1 MLQDS
6 AYAQLLNLIA
16 ARGQQWLR
24 NRIELMA
31 SGPESLDRLAD
42 IAIAAHVCTGLRG
55 AETPLRTFLRSR
67 ISDDEFDNLLGR
79 YQNNKLNFAN
89 FGDVAFV
96 AASDDFCSSTLA
108 SDVQTTA
115 VSPAMTGKPKAL
127 LPEQAEAFLRQP
139 IPDDRL
145 DEGMIDTYATVLSLA
160 YRFGAERPRFASARS
175 YGDAFANCLRLAD
188 WAQRKGKLLPLV
200 QMIFCLC
207 LIDPDHDV
215 REMLADVIS
224 SQRPDG
230 SFPARIGFGTA
241 DQEDEALR
249 PTLATVVALHMAIHR
264 CWRTPRP
271 NLRLAA

>member
-6 AYAQLLNLIA
+6 AYVQLLNLIA

-24 NRIELMA
+24 NRIELMPNDPA
-31 SGPESLDRLAD
+31 SVGKLAEMG
-42 IAIAAHVCTGLRG
+42 AAAHICTGLRG

-67 ISDDEFDNLLGR
+67 ITDDEFDILLGR
-79 YQNNKLNFAN
+79 FQKDKLDIVNS
-89 FGDVAFV
+89 GGTAFPV
-96 AASDDFCSSTLA
+96 SSGSFCLPTPASDISLP
-108 SDVQTTA
+108 A
-115 VSPAMTGKPKAL
+115 VTSAMTGKPNG
-127 LPEQAEAFLRQP
+127 LPIDELEAFLRRP

-145 DEGMIDTYATVLSLA
+145 DERMIDTYAWVLTVT
-160 YRFGAERPRFASARS
+160 YRFGAERPRFASPRS

-241 DQEDEALR
+241 DQGDEALW
-249 PTLATVVALHMAIHR
+249 PTLAAVVALHMAIHR
-264 CWRTPRP
+264 RWRTPRP
-271 NLRLAA
+271 NLRMAA

>member
-6 AYAQLLNLIA
+6 AYEQLLNLIA

-24 NRIELMA
+24 TQIGLMA
-31 SGPESLDRLAD
+31 NDPASCEGLAE
-42 IAIAAHVCTGLRG
+42 IAIAAHICTGLRG
-55 AETPLRTFLRSR
+55 TETPLRTFLRSR
-67 ISDDEFDNLLGR
+67 ISDDDFDILLGR
-79 YQNNKLNFAN
+79 FQKDKLNFAN
-89 FGDVAFV
+89 SRHAACLVASGDF
-96 AASDDFCSSTLA
+96 SPPMLA
-108 SDVQTTA
+108 SGISLPA
-115 VSPAMTGKPKAL
+115 VRSPVTDKPDAL
-127 LPEQAEAFLRQP
+127 VPDQAEAFLRQP
-139 IPDDRL
+139 VPDDRL
-145 DEGMIDTYATVLSLA
+145 DEGMIETYAWVLA
-160 YRFGAERPRFASARS
+160 ITYRFGAERPRFASARS

-241 DQEDEALR
+241 DQGDEALR

-264 CWRTPRP
+264 RWRTPRP
-271 NLRLAA
+271 SLRMAA